1 MEKMRMESPDGVQL
15 NIDKIASIFPQAVT
29 ETLVD
34 GKPKKVVDF
43 DKLRQLLSSDV
54 LEGDEAYEFTWVGKR
69 AAIAEAN
76 RPIRKTLR
84 PCPDESKDW
93 DTTQNLYIEGDN
105 LEVLKLLQENYM
117 GKVKMIY
124 IDPPYNTGGDFI
136 YKDDFSLTTEEF
148 EEELGHFD
156 ENNNRLCRNPMSD
169 GRFHSNWCSMMY
181 SRLMLSRNLLSTD
194 GVIFI
199 SLDNNEIDNLK
210 KICSNIFGES
220 NFIECI
226 SWNKRVPKNDNK
238 GFGNIHEYILVYAK
252 DSSLNRQFTM
262 RKEGLEDVYRLLN
275 EMKSH
280 SVPIPKAEQELRKL
294 YREGHYDRGITLYN
308 SLNENYEPWGK
319 INMSWPNTDTFGPRY
334 EVIHPITKK
343 PTKIPERGWRWNES
357 TFLAN
362 VDYENVMPL
371 HDGSYMAGN
380 IWFSHDE
387 NMQPSSIKYL
397 KDVDRMLLRSIISL
411 KSDGGIELEHLFEG
425 KSYFSYPKPTSL
437 LIKLIDS
444 LNEQEGIIL
453 DFFSGSATTAHAVMK
468 QNAICQSKLQ
478 YIMVQLNEECAEN
491 STAYS
496 SGLKTICDIGKERIR
511 RAGEAIKQEAGLA
524 GQTLDIGFRV
534 FKVDESN
541 MEDIY
546 YTPGETTQE
555 KLREQKENI
564 KGDRSALDLFFGC
577 ILDWGLP
584 LSLPYTSEE
593 IEGCTVHT
601 YNDGDLVACFNEK
614 IPESVVEA
622 IAKRK
627 PIRAVFRDSGFAD
640 SPAKINVGERFKL
653 ISPDTTVKVI

>member
-1 MEKMRMESPDGVQL
+1 MESPDGVQL

-117 GKVKMIY
+117 GKVNMIY

-136 YKDDFSLTTEEF
+136 YRDDFVLSNEEYDDDC
-148 EEELGHFD
+148 GAID
-156 ENNNRLCRNPMSD
+156 DDGNRLFKNTNTN
-169 GRFHSNWCSMMY
+169 GRFHSDWCSMMY
-181 SRLMLSRNLLSTD
+181 SRIMLARDLLMPDGLLFVS
-194 GVIFI
+194 
-199 SLDNNEIDNLK
+199 IDEREFVNLK
-210 KICSNIFGES
+210 HIIIEIFGES
-220 NFIECI
+220 NFIGEI
-226 SWNKRVPKNDNK
+226 IWKNK
-238 GFGNIHEYILVYAK
+238 FGSGAKTAGIIGVHEYILVACKGMLIDITRPLSKEEQATYNKTK
-252 DSSLNRQFTM
+252 DEKFL
-262 RKEGLEDVYRLLN
+262 
-275 EMKSH
+275 
-280 SVPIPKAEQELRKL
+280 
-294 YREGHYDRGITLYN
+294 
-308 SLNENYEPWGK
+308 
-319 INMSWPNTDTFGPRY
+319 
-334 EVIHPITKK
+334 
-343 PTKIPERGWRWNES
+343 ERGGYITQPLAVTTFDDRPSLVYPIEYKGQQIWPHKQWVWSKERMLKAIENNEVV
-357 TFLAN
+357 FNLQK
-362 VDYENVMPL
+362 
-371 HDGSYMAGN
+371 DGSYN
-380 IWFSHDE
+380 LRSKKYLVDE
-387 NMQPSSIKYL
+387 NGDI
-397 KDVDRMLLRSIISL
+397 RR
-411 KSDGGIELEHLFEG
+411 G
-425 KSYFSYPKPTSL
+425 KPTTFYNDVYTQNGTKDIRSL
-437 LIKLIDS
+437 FDDNVIFDYSKPVDLIKHLIS
-444 LNEQEGIIL
+444 IANGKRPNKHALIL
-453 DFFSGSATTAHAVMK
+453 DFFSGSASTAHALFK
-468 QNAICQSKLQ
+468 QNAEDGGHRQF
-478 YIMVQLNEECAEN
+478 IMVQLPETVTTN
-491 STAYS
+491 SPAAKYN
-496 SGLKTICDIGKERIR
+496 LKTICDIGKERIR

>member
-1 MEKMRMESPDGVQL
+1 MESPDGDQL

-124 IDPPYNTGGDFI
+124 IDPPYNTGSDLI
-136 YKDDFSLTTEEF
+136 YKDDFHLSTDEYDDSTKV
-148 EEELGHFD
+148 FD
-156 ENNNRLCRNPMSD
+156 EDGDRLFKNTDSN
-169 GRFHSNWCSMMY
+169 GRFHSDWCSYMY
-181 SRLMLSRNLLSTD
+181 SRLLISRSLLKED

-199 SLDNNEIDNLK
+199 SIDDHEIQNAINIANEVYGEHNKVACFVVVRAEGGGLAKQAIIGHDYLLAFAKNINAFQPLGKPKDIRGEIVDIDGVKYWTETDWL
-210 KICSNIFGES
+210 
-220 NFIECI
+220 
-226 SWNKRVPKNDNK
+226 
-238 GFGNIHEYILVYAK
+238 
-252 DSSLNRQFTM
+252 
-262 RKEGLEDVYRLLN
+262 RKEFGKYGTCLYEEIAVYHGDEKLKEINEGIADGKYVLIKRNDGHVVGRYRRVDTDFTKFYSILKHLNKKGKEDLEQLGLGDCF
-275 EMKSH
+275 
-280 SVPIPKAEQELRKL
+280 
-294 YREGHYDRGITLYN
+294 D
-308 SLNENYEPWGK
+308 
-319 INMSWPNTDTFGPRY
+319 
-334 EVIHPITKK
+334 
-343 PTKIPERGWRWNES
+343 
-357 TFLAN
+357 
-362 VDYENVMPL
+362 
-371 HDGSYMAGN
+371 
-380 IWFSHDE
+380 
-387 NMQPSSIKYL
+387 
-397 KDVDRMLLRSIISL
+397 
-411 KSDGGIELEHLFEG
+411 
-425 KSYFSYPKPTSL
+425 YPKPVSL
-437 LIKLIDS
+437 L
-444 LNEQEGIIL
+444 QEIIIGATIRTKSQEDIVL
-453 DFFSGSATTAHAVMK
+453 DFYSGSAAAAHATLLA
-468 QNAICQSKLQ
+468 NHNDGGNRRF
-478 YIMVQLNEECAEN
+478 IMVQLNEPCPEA
-491 STAYS
+491 SVAYA
-496 SGLKTICDIGKERIR
+496 SGFRTICDIGKERIR

-584 LSLPYTSEE
+584 LSLPYTCEE

-601 YNDGDLVACFNEK
+601 YNDGDLVACFNEN